1 MGKFPSK
8 VNKMKMKYNLGGFE
22 MKFGAGEKFD
32 GGMKIDS
39 LEIEQEFSAKELIE
53 IGIPALKEI
62 AQLIINTQKELASQC
77 NENATRELNLQERKF
92 EEEVRRNRRHFS
104 SRKES
109 Q

>member
-1 MGKFPSK
+1 
-8 VNKMKMKYNLGGFE
+8 MKMKYNLGGFE
-22 MKFGAGEKFD
+22 MKFGAGENFD

-53 IGIPALKEI
+53 IGVPALKEI
-62 AQLIINTQKELASQC
+62 AELLINTQKELTSQH
-77 NENATRELNLQERKF
+77 NENARKEIQLQEKKF